1 MLQGAVPGGQRITTT
16 DVENDPGFVQG
27 ILGPALIG
35 RSVREAVA
43 GGALPALD
51 PVTTV
56 QTVVAYFEGVM
67 MLAKTQNTPE
77 VLTQLAHGAVALV
90 EAAAGAALSAKHG

>member
-1 MLQGAVPGGQRITTT
+1 VRANLDPLMLQGAVPGGQRITTT
-16 DVENDPGFVQG
+16 DVENDPGFVKG
-27 ILGPALIG
+27 ILGPALIE

-51 PVTTV
+51 PVTTA

-67 MLAKTQNTPE
+67 LVAKTQTTPQ
-77 VLTQLAHGAVALV
+77 VIT
-90 EAAAGAALSAKHG
+90 